1 MYVVMTGFTITLQE
15 LATQQETNQSMATA
29 SILESDV
36 STKSGASHKA
46 AEFAWDTQK
55 FLVSRFIG
63 LFPQILAEPTVCQQR
78 SSLLLELSLT
88 PHPTLPNASSAL
100 L

>member
-1 MYVVMTGFTITLQE
+1 
-15 LATQQETNQSMATA
+15 MATTSA
-29 SILESDV
+29 MESDV

-63 LFPQILAEPTVCQQR
+63 LFPQYWESPLCQQR
-78 SSLLLELSLT
+78 SNLLLEWSLT
-88 PHPTLPNASSAL
+88 PPPTRLPSASSAL